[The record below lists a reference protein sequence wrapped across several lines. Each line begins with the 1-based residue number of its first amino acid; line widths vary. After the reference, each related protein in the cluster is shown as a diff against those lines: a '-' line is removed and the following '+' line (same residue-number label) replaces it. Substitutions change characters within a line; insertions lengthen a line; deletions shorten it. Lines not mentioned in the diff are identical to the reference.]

1 MFIELGSR
9 SPRNVNAVKLTM
21 SRTAD
26 MRSARP
32 SPTGDSLSWVVGNKD
47 EGGALKLVPRG
58 NNAGSSPQGMS
69 YDYRVAVTVDFS

>member
-1 MFIELGSR
+1 MFIEPGSR
-9 SPRNVNAVKLTM
+9 SPRNVNAVKLM

-58 NNAGSSPQGMS
+58 NKAGSSPQGRS

>member
-1 MFIELGSR
+1 MFIEPGSL
-9 SPRNVNAVKLTM
+9 SPRNVNSVNLM

-32 SPTGDSLSWVVGNKD
+32 GPSGDSLSWVVGNKD

-58 NNAGSSPQGMS
+58 NKAGPSPQGM
-69 YDYRVAVTVDFS
+69 